1 MNWADW
7 IIVAILVVSVL
18 IGLWR
23 GLVREAVSLAV
34 WIAAIAGA
42 IMFGAQV
49 ANLYGEWVTL
59 PSARIA
65 LGYATVFILVLIV
78 GGLIGWLIGRIV
90 QGTGLGGT
98 DRVLGLGFG
107 LLRGGLLVAA
117 LVLVLGYTPM
127 PRDPWWQESQL
138 IPRFEPAA
146 AWLREQLPDT
156 LAALQGLSP
165 PAAIETQTDTADDPA
180 AFTPQ
185 EAD

>member
-7 IIVAILVVSVL
+7 IIVGILVISVL
-18 IGLWR
+18 MGLWR
-23 GLVREAVSLAV
+23 GLVREAVSLIV
-34 WIAAIAGA
+34 WIAAIAAA

-49 ANLYGEWVTL
+49 AAMYGEWVSL

-65 LGYATVFILVLIV
+65 LGYATVFVLVLIV
-78 GGLIGWLIGRIV
+78 GGLIGWLISRIV

-98 DRVLGLGFG
+98 DRILGIGFG
-107 LLRGGLLVAA
+107 LLRGGLVVAA

-127 PRDPWWQESQL
+127 PRDPWWQQSQL

-146 AWLREQLPDT
+146 VWLREQIPDT

-165 PAAIETQTDTADDPA
+165 PKTVEVDDEPSLPVTPPS
-180 AFTPQ
+180 AFR
-185 EAD
+185 

>member
-7 IIVAILVVSVL
+7 IIVAILVISVL
-18 IGLWR
+18 MGLWR
-23 GLVREAVSLAV
+23 GLVREAVSLIV
-34 WIAAIAGA
+34 WIAAITAA

-49 ANLYGEWVTL
+49 AAMYGDWVSL

-78 GGLIGWLIGRIV
+78 GGLIGWLISRIV

-98 DRVLGLGFG
+98 DRVLGIGFG
-107 LLRGGLLVAA
+107 LLRGGLVVAA

-146 AWLREQLPDT
+146 IWLREQIPDT

-165 PAAIETQTDTADDPA
+165 PKTVDVGAPLDRPA
-180 AFTPQ
+180 VPPSAFR
-185 EAD
+185 

>member
-7 IIVAILVVSVL
+7 IIAGILVISVL
-18 IGLWR
+18 MGLWR
-23 GLVREAVSLAV
+23 GLVREAVSLIV
-34 WIAAIAGA
+34 WIAAIAAA

-49 ANLYGEWVTL
+49 AAMYGEWVSL

-65 LGYATVFILVLIV
+65 LGYATVFVLVLIV
-78 GGLIGWLIGRIV
+78 GGLIGWLISRIV

-98 DRVLGLGFG
+98 DRILGIGFG
-107 LLRGGLLVAA
+107 LLRGGLVVAA

-127 PRDPWWQESQL
+127 PRDPWWQQSQL

-146 AWLREQLPDT
+146 VWLREQIPDT

-165 PAAIETQTDTADDPA
+165 PKTVEVDDDPSLPVKPPS
-180 AFTPQ
+180 AFR
-185 EAD
+185 